1 MPKVLAFARVL
12 HDAGVPMMIGT
23 DAGGGIMFSR
33 EMELHREAGIPV
45 WDVLRMATSQAAD
58 IMGMGDRVGR
68 IKQGYE
74 ADLAIVNADPL
85 ADVRAVAQVYGVL
98 NNGRLLLSKDLTEVA
113 Q

>member
-1 MPKVLAFARVL
+1 
-12 HDAGVPMMIGT
+12 
-23 DAGGGIMFSR
+23 
-33 EMELHREAGIPV
+33 
-45 WDVLRMATSQAAD
+45 MATSQAAD

-85 ADVRAVAQVYGVL
+85 ADVRAVAQVYGVP
-98 NNGRLLLSKDLTEVA
+98 NNGRLLLSKNLTEVA

>member
-1 MPKVLAFARVL
+1 
-12 HDAGVPMMIGT
+12 
-23 DAGGGIMFSR
+23 
-33 EMELHREAGIPV
+33 
-45 WDVLRMATSQAAD
+45 MATSQAAD

-98 NNGRLLLSKDLTEVA
+98 NNGRLLLSKNLTEVS